1 LEQIKGFLEIFPKGF
16 GFLRDI
22 ENNFRPVKSDI
33 FVPGQMIRNFNLR
46 EGVFIQGAASK
57 NAQDQKQSMQ
67 LQKIMTINHKDT
79 DEYGLIRELKTLT
92 SINPNERI
100 HLTLHEK
107 DRMGKIL
114 DLLVPLGKG
123 QRGLIIASPKTG
135 KTTILKHIGMAIQ
148 KNHPEIT
155 LFILLV
161 DERPEEVTD
170 FRRGIES
177 AHVLSSSADESV
189 ANHLRMT
196 RLAMN
201 TAIRMVENGKDVA
214 ILIDSLTRMGR
225 AFNKETQ
232 SHGRTLSGGLAA
244 NALDLPRQ
252 FFGAARK
259 IENGGSLTIMS
270 TILVNT
276 GSQMDEVIFQEFK
289 GTGNLDLVLSSACAE
304 QRVFPAID
312 INASGTRKEEL
323 IMDDDEYRRAAKI
336 RRTLSQFKDAEG
348 MSFLIR
354 KFDELMMV
362 AEKQD
367 A

>member
-1 LEQIKGFLEIFPKGF
+1 VSLDQAQGYLEIYPKGF
-16 GFLRDI
+16 GFLRTL
-22 ENNFRPVKSDI
+22 ENNFRPSNTDI
-33 FVPGQMIRNFNLR
+33 FVPHQLIRTHALR
-46 EGVFIQGAASK
+46 EGLLIEGEVKQSQKNENK
-57 NAQDQKQSMQ
+57 NAQ
-67 LQKIMTINHKDT
+67 LNKILKINENIAKGYFD
-79 DEYGLIRELKTLT
+79 IKELKNLT

-100 HLTLHEK
+100 NMTLGPK

-114 DLLVPLGKG
+114 DMLVPLGKG

-135 KTTILKHIGMAIQ
+135 KTTILKHIALAIE
-148 KNHPEIT
+148 KNHPEIE
-155 LFILLV
+155 LFVLLV

-170 FRRGIES
+170 FRRALERGY
-177 AHVLSSSADESV
+177 VLSSSADESV
-189 ANHLRMT
+189 TNHLRMT

-201 TAIRMVENGKDVA
+201 SAIRMVEYGRDVA

-259 IENGGSLTIMS
+259 VEGGGSLTIMS
-270 TILVNT
+270 TILVET

-289 GTGNLDLVLSSACAE
+289 GTGNLDLVLSKECAE
-304 QRVFPAID
+304 QRVFPAIN

-323 IMDDDEYRRAAKI
+323 LLDDTEYRRSAKI
-336 RRTLSQFKDAEG
+336 RRLLSQFKEVEA
-348 MSFLIR
+348 MQYLVT
-354 KFDELMMV
+354 KFDELQ
-362 AEKQD
+362 ELS
-367 A
+367 